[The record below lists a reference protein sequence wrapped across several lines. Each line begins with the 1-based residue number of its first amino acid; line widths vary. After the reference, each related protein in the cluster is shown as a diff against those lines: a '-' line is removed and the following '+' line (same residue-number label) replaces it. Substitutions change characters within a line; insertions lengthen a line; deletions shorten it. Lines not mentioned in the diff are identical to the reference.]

1 MQIDIVYVLLGCTA
15 IVSAIAFIQNLKII
29 SLSKEIERGNFQL
42 KEIMKAEHDSRHRL
56 YEINKVLLS
65 KGGLKKRITDNLNIA
80 NAIHKWAPDT
90 YKNEKALIY
99 ELDANQRFFENL
111 YDASATLEQDWLS
124 EDILSMKNGMA
135 RLVFSR
141 VYRQIGMPPPPDS
154 IVR

>member
-1 MQIDIVYVLLGCTA
+1 MRSCTLSNLWCG
-15 IVSAIAFIQNLKII
+15 SAACPNSIH
-29 SLSKEIERGNFQL
+29 SSG
-42 KEIMKAEHDSRHRL
+42 KATAVEGGS
-56 YEINKVLLS
+56 YATTPS